1 MAALLRGP
9 VAPAGSAGPRRRT
22 SPQQEPRQG
31 PALCSGEI
39 RVGPATGHRPWG
51 ARACGL
57 QAARAPEAR
66 AARRGCRPVSD
77 FSDLTQLEGVRSPAT
92 WARGKANRKIP
103 GGKL

>member
-39 RVGPATGHRPWG
+39 RVGPATGP
-51 ARACGL
+51 
-57 QAARAPEAR
+57 AASKPPAPLKP
-66 AARRGCRPVSD
+66 ARRAVAVGP
-77 FSDLTQLEGVRSPAT
+77 SPIFQT
-92 WARGKANRKIP
+92 
-103 GGKL
+103 